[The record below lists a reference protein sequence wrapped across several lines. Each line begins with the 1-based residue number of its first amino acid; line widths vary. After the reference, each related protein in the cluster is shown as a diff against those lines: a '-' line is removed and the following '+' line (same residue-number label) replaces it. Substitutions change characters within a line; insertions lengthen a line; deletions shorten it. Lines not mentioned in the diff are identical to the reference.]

1 MAVKSVSVL
10 GSTGSV
16 GTQTLEL
23 LTANPDHYRVV
34 ALVAGRNARLLA
46 AQALALR
53 AEIAVINDPAGYDT
67 LRTALAGSGIEA
79 ACGPQAVVEAAARGA
94 DWTMCAIT
102 GAAGL
107 ASRAF
112 SYCYG

>member
-23 LTANPDHYRVV
+23 LTANREHYRVV

-53 AEIAVINDPAGYDT
+53 AEIAVINDPAGYAE
-67 LRTALAGSGIEA
+67 LRAALAGSGIEA
-79 ACGPQAVVEAAARGA
+79 ACGPQAVVEAIFDHHEKRGFEPSEA
-94 DWTMCAIT
+94 EREV
-102 GAAGL
+102 L
-107 ASRAF
+107 LNL
-112 SYCYG
+112 